1 LEEMLAK
8 RGVDMDHS
16 SVYRWVQKF
25 TPQLEA
31 AFQKGRKHPV
41 GTSWRMDETYI
52 QVKGQWKYLYR
63 AVDQEGQPI
72 DFLLTAHRDQQAA
85 RRFFKKAI
93 GQHGLP
99 ATVTIDQSGANTAA
113 LDALK
118 EEMGAAIEVRQIN
131 SS

>member
-1 LEEMLAK
+1 VSTWIIPAFIAGFRSSPRNWKRLSKKEETPP
-8 RGVDMDHS
+8 

-63 AVDQEGQPI
+63 AVDQERQTI
-72 DFLLTAHRDQQAA
+72 DVLLTAHRDKKAA
-85 RRFFKKAI
+85 RHFFKKAI
-93 GQHGLP
+93 G
-99 ATVTIDQSGANTAA
+99 
-113 LDALK
+113 
-118 EEMGAAIEVRQIN
+118 
-131 SS
+131 

>member
-1 LEEMLAK
+1 MLAK

-63 AVDQEGQPI
+63 AVDQERQTI
-72 DFLLTAHRDQQAA
+72 DVLLTAHRDKKAA
-85 RRFFKKAI
+85 RHFFKKAI

-99 ATVTIDQSGANTAA
+99 
-113 LDALK
+113 
-118 EEMGAAIEVRQIN
+118 ER
-131 SS
+131 